1 MVIATIIGVVAAGG
15 IGAFTFM
22 GAAAGWASIGLSIL
36 TKVVLGAALRA
47 LMPKPSV
54 GANRGYETT
63 AIGTALDHQVIYGKV
78 RVGGARI
85 YDETTGTNNSYLHRI
100 IAVAGHEIE
109 SFDKIYI
116 NDSYVNYADIDA
128 NGNISS
134 VVDPD
139 GTTSTRYNDHV
150 RIKFHLGSPTQSA
163 DATLVSESAHW
174 TNAHKLSGI
183 AYMYIRMKFDA
194 DVFPNGIP
202 DFTAEV
208 KGKKV
213 YDPRTSTTVWS
224 DNPALCVRDYLT
236 ASYGISEAVAN
247 IDDTL
252 VTSAANVSDQTN
264 TDAGTTRYTCNGAFT
279 TNSTPYEMIEALLTS
294 MDGSIWYAQGKWRM
308 KPAYWTAPVLDLDED
323 DLRSSLSVST
333 RHSRASNFNTV
344 KGTFRGSESNWQTT
358 DYPQVPENTA
368 SNANPYLAVDN
379 GQESVADVDLTF
391 TDNSIEARRIAR
403 ITLERNRQQ
412 LTVSGSF
419 GLSTL
424 QLQVGD
430 NIRLTN
436 SRFGWTNKEFE
447 VVAWNFGLQDDLDL
461 QVQMTLRET
470 SESVYDEVTD
480 SVVYER
486 DNTTLASPFATA
498 EPQSLSSAATAF
510 VNDDGTTVPSI
521 TFSWSVANPSL
532 AELFEFEWKLTT
544 DTNYNSTVLKE
555 TSWTLAPAES
565 SKSYDYRVR
574 SISPLG
580 VRSALKYS
588 TSAAAT
594 VDDLTVPNAPSGL
607 NVSGGY
613 AATTVEWVAP
623 TANTDASAIKDL
635 FQYEVYRGTSSNPTT
650 LVGRVAGTTFS
661 DIGLANNTTYHYR
674 VKALDFTG
682 NKSAFSSNGSATTNP
697 ALTNGTDGSS
707 VLVVYATN
715 TSGSSQSLTAGS
727 REYVQY
733 YEYTGTTPS
742 LPVSGTFVKFVG
754 AGGDDGNSVF
764 PIYAT
769 SSAGASQSFNPSGK
783 TFVTF
788 FESATTPSLPV
799 SGQTFVAYVGSDGTD
814 GTNGTNGTDGTNGT
828 NGTNGSNGTSIF
840 PVYAT
845 SSAGASQSFSP
856 TGKTFVTFYEGLT
869 SPSLPLSGQTFV
881 AYVGSDGSNGTDGT
895 DGTNGTNGS
904 NGTNGT
910 NGDIFKTIYLY
921 DASVT
926 QPSAISITS
935 GFTPSTGNAS
945 STGTW
950 TTTVPSIGSG
960 QVLWLASM
968 VVKQTAGTGNYAGQS
983 PGWVRIQA
991 QGYDGTNGTN
1001 GATGAQ
1007 GPTGLIDNPYGAL
1020 AAYSNS
1026 TQSTITWDSTEQAMK
1041 LQSSSDTGIGAA
1053 FPAFRVNLT
1062 ANETHKL
1069 SVKYKSNGSYSSG
1082 FYARVYEYNAALPSG
1097 KLAVSHNA
1105 SNSLVQED
1113 TSGKTN
1119 WVNNVSVSTTWVTS
1133 DYTYTPTAGA
1143 EWASIV
1149 VLNWTGMGTQPLFIR
1164 DPENQLIGSSGPQ
1177 GIQGIQGNAGT
1188 DGTNGTN
1195 GTNGTDG
1202 TNGSDGSD
1210 APRFASR
1217 TLYTNPAV
1225 VTPADTT
1232 PSATITWSSGAI
1244 SSITSG
1250 WSLTPP
1256 TQVASASQK
1265 VWTSNLL
1272 FSDVSPP
1279 FSTTSATGTTAI
1291 QGTSFSGLVTF
1302 TGGDFAL
1309 DGATITNIDG
1319 GNITTGTIDANQIN
1333 ADAITSKNLKVGSIA
1348 IDSSARP
1355 TSGAGMFVVG
1365 VNNAGASGTT
1375 AGDFVVG
1382 NAKEFVSWDTSAGVL
1397 SIQGE
1402 IINVGPEYTNGRLLK
1417 KYALE
1422 RDDLGTATSGNQSL
1436 NTLLEELGGSG
1447 LFGFG
1452 LVGGGGSG
1460 AGRET
1465 NNDSAKLFGGGAGG
1479 MAMFAY
1485 EWDGSESVQVN
1496 LGVGGAG
1503 IFRAI
1508 NANTNGNAGTNST
1521 FTIAGSVR
1529 VTANAGGSGGQT
1541 FTNGSLVQSNNAG
1554 SVTWADGNNGDT
1566 DFPDFSHT
1574 CVSGHGGAV
1583 SRSNS
1588 VACGGG
1594 GIQITP
1600 WNPTTVFPLAIG
1612 ADSVPS
1618 GVLTANGNG
1627 ATTGGS
1633 PWGYGV
1639 LGTTSGQLAGSP
1651 YRLEAGVS
1659 TGGTSTGGPATAVV
1673 HPIGYDGDYSSQ
1685 GAYRTLMEG
1694 QVNYRGG
1701 HSQYFS
1707 NSSAAGG
1714 AGGFLCGSG
1723 GANSRRND
1731 SSATTFDAGLGGGGG
1746 AALSDSGGARTTTGD
1761 GGDGC
1766 IVIWRIS

>member
-15 IGAFTFM
+15 VMSFSFM
-22 GAAAGWASIGLSIL
+22 GAAAGWVSVGLSIL

-47 LMPKPSV
+47 LMPKPSS

-100 IAVAGHEIE
+100 IAVAGHEVE

-116 NDSYVNYADIDA
+116 NDSYVNYSDIDA
-128 NGNISS
+128 SGNISS

-174 TNAHKLSGI
+174 TSAHKLSGI

-252 VTSAANVSDQTN
+252 VTSAANVSDQLVGSPATKIYAGGVYKIKTVGSTN
-264 TDAGTTRYTCNGAFT
+264 FTLVGAANNNVGTVFTATGVAVGTGVVETERYTCNGAFT

-368 SNANPYLAVDN
+368 SNPNPFLAVDN

-391 TDNSIEARRIAR
+391 TDNSVEARRIAR

-412 LTVSGSF
+412 LTVSGYF
-419 GLSTL
+419 GLNTL

-470 SESVYDEVTD
+470 SESVYDEVAD

-521 TFSWSVANPSL
+521 TFNWSVANPSL

-574 SISPLG
+574 SVNPLG
-580 VRSALKYS
+580 VRSVLKYS
-588 TSAAAT
+588 TTAAAT
-594 VDDLTVPNAPSGL
+594 VDDATIPNAPSGL

-635 FQYEVYRGTSSNPTT
+635 FQYEVYRGTSTNPTT
-650 LVGRVAGTTFS
+650 LVGLVAGTTFS
-661 DIGLANNTTYHYR
+661 DIGLANSTTYHYR

-742 LPVSGTFVKFVG
+742 LPVSGTFIKFVG
-754 AGGDDGNSVF
+754 ADGGNGNSIF

-799 SGQTFVAYVGSDGTD
+799 SGQTFVAYVGEDGTD
-814 GTNGTNGTDGTNGT
+814 GT
-828 NGTNGSNGTSIF
+828 
-840 PVYAT
+840 P
-845 SSAGASQSFSP
+845 
-856 TGKTFVTFYEGLT
+856 
-869 SPSLPLSGQTFV
+869 
-881 AYVGSDGSNGTDGT
+881 
-895 DGTNGTNGS
+895 
-904 NGTNGT
+904 
-910 NGDIFKTIYLY
+910 
-921 DASVT
+921 
-926 QPSAISITS
+926 
-935 GFTPSTGNAS
+935 
-945 STGTW
+945 
-950 TTTVPSIGSG
+950 
-960 QVLWLASM
+960 
-968 VVKQTAGTGNYAGQS
+968 
-983 PGWVRIQA
+983 
-991 QGYDGTNGTN
+991 

-1020 AAYSNS
+1020 AAYSNGA
-1026 TQSTITWDSTEQAMK
+1026 QSTITWDSTEQAMK
-1041 LQSSSDTGIGAA
+1041 LQSSADTTIGAA

-1082 FYARVYEYNAALPSG
+1082 FYARVYEYNAALPNG
-1097 KLAVSHNA
+1097 KLAVSNSA

-1119 WVNNVSVSTTWVTS
+1119 WRENVSVSTTWVTS

-1143 EWASIV
+1143 VWASIV
-1149 VLNWTGMGTQPLFIR
+1149 VLNWTGIGNQPLFIR

-1177 GIQGIQGNAGT
+1177 GIQGNAGTDGTNGSNGTNGTNGTDGTDGTDGDIFKTIYLYDAKATLPAAISITNGFTPSTGNAASTGTWTTTVPSVGSGQVMWLASMVVKQTAGTGNYVGQGAGWVRIQAQGYAGT

-1195 GTNGTDG
+1195 GTNGSNGTDGTDG
-1202 TNGSDGSD
+1202 TNGSNGSD

-1256 TQVASASQK
+1256 TQVASSSAK

-1279 FSTTSATGTTAI
+1279 FSTTSATGSTAI

-1309 DGATITNIDG
+1309 DGSTITSIDG
-1319 GNITTGTIDANQIN
+1319 DNITTGSISGGSIPDANSPPSGNEEGAHLDLSSGKMVIG
-1333 ADAITSKNLKVGSIA
+1333 DASEYLWY
-1348 IDSSARP
+1348 D
-1355 TSGAGMFVVG
+1355 G
-1365 VNNAGASGTT
+1365 VKLT
-1375 AGDFVVG
+1375 
-1382 NAKEFVSWDTSAGVL
+1382 
-1397 SIQGE
+1397 IQGE
-1402 IINVGPEYTNGRLLK
+1402 IVNLTQGRVDGL
-1417 KYALE
+1417 AGAWQSIQG
-1422 RDDLGTATSGNQSL
+1422 DIADLSDHAAFGAGA
-1436 NTLLEELGGSG
+1436 G
-1447 LFGFG
+1447 LYRCIM
-1452 LVGGGGSG
+1452 VGGGGGGGRAYRSVGGGSGGGASGIAFFTLDWNGNTSIAYTHGDSG
-1460 AGRET
+1460 AQLSGGGASTFSVGGTVRITT
-1465 NNDSAKLFGGGAGG
+1465 NGGGAGG
-1479 MAMFAY
+1479 NNNAKTSLSN
-1485 EWDGSESVQVN
+1485 GGGGGN
-1496 LGVGGAG
+1496 GVLTSSHSS
-1503 IFRAI
+1503 ISSTTFR
-1508 NANTNGNAGTNST
+1508 S
-1521 FTIAGSVR
+1521 
-1529 VTANAGGSGGQT
+1529 GGSGG
-1541 FTNGSLVQSNNAG
+1541 FGKRNTNNNTSAAAAG
-1554 SVTWADGNNGDT
+1554 GGGVDFFGNGDT
-1566 DFPDFSHT
+1566 NGGNATQNGNSNSGSVAAAGGGGPFGNAPN
-1574 CVSGHGGAV
+1574 VSQGNGRRASTGAV
-1583 SRSNS
+1583 NSSSGQLTNSTSSTGFEPQVGSNLLGPYLGSIPQGTSIAYAANHSNS
-1588 VACGGG
+1588 PFYGVGNGLCGGG
-1594 GIQITP
+1594 GVALIT
-1600 WNPTTVFPLAIG
+1600 NSNNL
-1612 ADSVPS
+1612 S
-1618 GVLTANGNG
+1618 GGRAG
-1627 ATTGGS
+1627 
-1633 PWGYGV
+1633 
-1639 LGTTSGQLAGSP
+1639 SGQLFG
-1651 YRLEAGVS
+1651 
-1659 TGGTSTGGPATAVV
+1659 
-1673 HPIGYDGDYSSQ
+1673 
-1685 GAYRTLMEG
+1685 
-1694 QVNYRGG
+1694 
-1701 HSQYFS
+1701 
-1707 NSSAAGG
+1707 
-1714 AGGFLCGSG
+1714 
-1723 GANSRRND
+1723 
-1731 SSATTFDAGLGGGGG
+1731 GGGGG
-1746 AALSDSGGARTTTGD
+1746 ASNRFYSVLGGNGGIGAGGGAGYTGGT
-1761 GGDGC
+1761 GGDGALF
-1766 IVIWRIS
+1766 VLKL